1 MIEDREASALDV
13 IPNGLKAAAIEFIR
27 RQSLMNDRVIQAM
40 FCSSVNLTRD
50 ETIDT
55 EALINAV
62 AEHFPTSMR
71 ERFLSIGYGF
81 TYEEA
86 GVGVYGTTM
95 SYRDDNGE
103 EWIVFA
109 AGTPIASSDPS
120 KVVNMNGFVNN
131 INKQVIGLACASTIS
146 DGGDQT
152 AFLFTGFTIPRAKW
166 GKATSELAGHL
177 TLQVHAQANQY
188 LRASASDEQPSGSE
202 TYLVTLAMEHAVNS
216 TVADEIRM
224 GQAVQEYLSSIP
236 ADMRLALQV
245 GERQSGETI
254 VIAVPLSGRFGSTYA
269 ECFIRAGQHDL
280 LGSGFFLQ
288 ALIPGYLDPDTALSL
303 ASRLNAGDIESSH
316 TVHTSPRLLGS
327 WTAFQPQETS
337 QRHRFAY
344 IGFLPNAGPDF
355 SGLAEHIEGLIREV
369 CASWARVD
377 EEIAFQAIVGG
388 A

>member
-1 MIEDREASALDV
+1 MDPEANVLDV
-13 IPNGLKAAAIEFIR
+13 IPNGLRAAAIEFIR

-55 EALINAV
+55 ETLINAV
-62 AEHFPTSMR
+62 AASFPTSMR
-71 ERFLSIGYGF
+71 ERFQSTGSGF

-86 GVGVYGTTM
+86 GVAVFGSTM
-95 SYRDDNGE
+95 PYRDDRGE
-103 EWIVFA
+103 EWVVFA

-120 KVVNMNGFVNN
+120 EVVNVNRYVNN

-146 DGGDQT
+146 DSGDHT
-152 AFLFTGFTIPRAKW
+152 AFLLTGFTIPRAQW
-166 GKATSELAGHL
+166 SEASSKLAGHL
-177 TLQVHAQANQY
+177 TLQVHAQANQF
-188 LRASASDEQPSGSE
+188 LRASDSEEQPSGSE

-216 TVADEIRM
+216 TVAGKIRM

-245 GERQSGETI
+245 GGRKNGETI
-254 VIAVPLSGRFGSTYA
+254 VIAVPLSSRFGSTYA

-288 ALIPGYLDPDTALSL
+288 ALIPGSLDPDSALNL
-303 ASRLNAGDIESSH
+303 ASRLNAGDIESSQ

-355 SGLAEHIEGLIREV
+355 SGLASHIEGLIREV